1 VYPLQGMCPVCG
13 SAAGLRPA
21 VIEPWDWH
29 MDSGK
34 AEQHDDH
41 VQRDDG
47 HEQDDENLQSGRDLT
62 ESSSSKLCN

>member
-1 VYPLQGMCPVCG
+1 
-13 SAAGLRPA
+13 
-21 VIEPWDWH
+21 